1 MKSIYRFSVLLLA
14 LSSTAFAAESALKSD
29 QEKISYVMGFQIGH
43 QLKQQGLNDIDI
55 NTFSR
60 AIQDALSNNPPQLDM
75 QEAQAVM
82 QKFQQQKAEEQQK
95 LADKNAEAGKAF
107 LATNK
112 DKPGVVTTESGLQ
125 YKVVKAG
132 SGKKPAATDNVT
144 VHYTG
149 TLIDGTEFDSSHKRG
164 QPATFQLDRVIPGW
178 TEVLQLMEEGAK
190 WQVFIP
196 SELAYG
202 PRGPSPVIGPNSTL
216 LFDIELI
223 KVN

>member
-1 MKSIYRFSVLLLA
+1 MKSIYRISILLLG
-14 LSSTAFAAESALKSD
+14 LSSTVFAAEPALKTD

-55 NTFSR
+55 NIFSR
-60 AIQDALSNNPPQLDM
+60 AIQDALGNNPPQLDM

-82 QKFQQQKAEEQQK
+82 QKFQQQKAEEQKK
-95 LADKNAEAGKAF
+95 LADENADAGRAF
-107 LATNK
+107 LAANK